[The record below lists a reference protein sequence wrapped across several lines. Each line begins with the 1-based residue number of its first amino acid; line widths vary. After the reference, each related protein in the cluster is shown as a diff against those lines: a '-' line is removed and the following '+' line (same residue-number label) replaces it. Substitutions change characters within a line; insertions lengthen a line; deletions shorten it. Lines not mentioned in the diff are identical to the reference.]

1 MFDRSSSRPLAA
13 GFALMAALAAPVVMA
28 ASDVLAQFRLSR
40 AAAETHV
47 FDSVWNGGLGYFGG
61 ARTFKTLSAEARAAA
76 VTAAAAF
83 ARTYC
88 ESDTFKTRYAK
99 QREASRPEPLAPLKT
114 WAETQAEQK
123 AQFEKSLAEMRANAA
138 KAAPDIRKMLEE
150 TADSLVKQQQAMDRD
165 AALQA
170 QMKKGHEMGN
180 QYKQQAWAQSVKD
193 FEQKYPEDPN
203 AVIAVR
209 LRAFLAMSADV
220 PATAELVERDG
231 KLRFVDRK
239 LEGKSYAWK
248 QLFRAGKPAVDA
260 ARSAATGWL
269 ASLEGTK

>member
-1 MFDRSSSRPLAA
+1 MFDRASSRPLAA
-13 GFALMAALAAPVVMA
+13 GVALVAALAAPVVTV

-47 FDSVWNGGLGYFGG
+47 FDSVWNDGLGYFGG
-61 ARTFKTLSAEARAAA
+61 VRTFKALSAEARATA

-83 ARTYC
+83 ARAYC
-88 ESDTFKTRYAK
+88 ETDAFRARYAK
-99 QREASRPEPLAPLKT
+99 ERDASRPAPLAPFKT

-123 AQFEKSLAEMRANAA
+123 AKFDKSLAEMRANAT
-138 KAAPDIRKMLEE
+138 KAAPEIRKMLEE
-150 TADSLVKQQQAMDRD
+150 TADSLVTQQQAMDRD

-170 QMKKGHEMGN
+170 QMKKGHEMSN
-180 QYKQQAWAQSVKD
+180 EMKRQAWEKSVKD
-193 FEQKYPEDPN
+193 FEQKHPEDPN
-203 AVIAVR
+203 KVIAAR
-209 LRAFLAMSADV
+209 LRGFLAMSSDV

-231 KLRFVDRK
+231 KLRFADRK

-260 ARSAATGWL
+260 ARTAATEWL